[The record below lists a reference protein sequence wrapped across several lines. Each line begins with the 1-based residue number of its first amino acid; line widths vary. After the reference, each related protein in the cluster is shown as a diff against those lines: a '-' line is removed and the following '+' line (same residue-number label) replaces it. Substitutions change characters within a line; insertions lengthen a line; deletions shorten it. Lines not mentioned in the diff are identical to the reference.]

1 MRDGISH
8 VASITQTPMRY
19 FKQHAANMTESLQL
33 QHDRLA
39 DMIREDIL
47 PPFGASLNTFLGNT
61 IGAATRLADQ
71 LYVEERR
78 ATKQGHKSVE
88 EKHAWA
94 LVQDELVADIA
105 EAIDE
110 LKGELSSVESED
122 DPLVRMQGL
131 IRCRDKKEVLGV
143 VMAQTKAEASVCLE
157 GGAHE
162 AAMLMQP
169 VSDQLEGVS
178 SHTDALVQDELRV
191 LRGAL
196 ESMEALL
203 HDSLAKLDSTIGELN
218 PDVSLDALA
227 KLLTEQLKG
236 LNIDASGVFRAVP
249 KTPAQLEEEYG
260 EHAGA
265 IHKKM
270 AFDALRD
277 RVEQQHRAAMISR
290 LGGSTSFM
298 LRQAADSETLY
309 KHTFTVQPISED
321 MPPAEIEVEISASVT
336 SVQHQLHDLQASY
349 EAELKRLQAQLAVEV
364 VPLERKYEAEVA
376 HRKRLEA
383 GLRTERAARLAIEA
397 ELAMATSHS
406 PR

>member
-122 DPLVRMQGL
+122 DPL
-131 IRCRDKKEVLGV
+131 
-143 VMAQTKAEASVCLE
+143 
-157 GGAHE
+157 
-162 AAMLMQP
+162 
-169 VSDQLEGVS
+169 
-178 SHTDALVQDELRV
+178 
-191 LRGAL
+191 
-196 ESMEALL
+196 
-203 HDSLAKLDSTIGELN
+203 
-218 PDVSLDALA
+218 
-227 KLLTEQLKG
+227 
-236 LNIDASGVFRAVP
+236 
-249 KTPAQLEEEYG
+249 
-260 EHAGA
+260 
-265 IHKKM
+265 
-270 AFDALRD
+270 
-277 RVEQQHRAAMISR
+277 
-290 LGGSTSFM
+290 
-298 LRQAADSETLY
+298 
-309 KHTFTVQPISED
+309 
-321 MPPAEIEVEISASVT
+321 
-336 SVQHQLHDLQASY
+336 
-349 EAELKRLQAQLAVEV
+349 
-364 VPLERKYEAEVA
+364 
-376 HRKRLEA
+376 
-383 GLRTERAARLAIEA
+383 
-397 ELAMATSHS
+397 
-406 PR
+406 